1 MGRGLGPVAKGIS
14 RLPVEPR
21 SLPRRGEPGRVRN
34 SKQLDFGKEF

>member
-21 SLPRRGEPGRVRN
+21 SLPRRRARAGP
-34 SKQLDFGKEF
+34 KQQTIGFR